1 MLRKLFGLGKDS
13 GRKKDPVAEKLGI
26 DLEMCYCPSCGDE
39 YRADITTCA
48 ACNVALI
55 SGMEEFA
62 RAKEKSKAFF
72 SRSMEIGPAEPR
84 VVIKGGKLRDLKPYQ
99 LLLAK
104 ERIPALITGESGE
117 CRKG

>member
-1 MLRKLFGLGKDS
+1 MLRWLFGLGKDS

-26 DLEMCYCPSCGDE
+26 DLEMCYCPACGDE

-48 ACNVALI
+48 GCNVALI
-55 SGMEEFA
+55 SGA
-62 RAKEKSKAFF
+62 QKLQLAKEQTIAFF
-72 SRSMEIGPAEPR
+72 NRSMEIGPAEPR
-84 VVIKGGKLRDLKPYQ
+84 IAIKAGKLRDLKPYQ

-104 ERIPALITGESGE
+104 QRIPALITGEGGD